1 MDLQKIE
8 IRPFQTASIHE
19 TYLLEISGRFFEIG
33 KDTAEL
39 LTYFKN
45 NGCEKESIE
54 AYVKLCDNYTPEEI
68 NDFLESIS
76 EKLDDEE
83 INNDKR
89 KTFLYNKELLP
100 TSVVNRYSSILKV
113 LFNKWVMFFGILLF
127 VILDILYF
135 VDFTLSGKH
144 NLTINLYVLLILL
157 FILIFSSFFHELGH
171 ASACRYWGISHG
183 GVGLGIY
190 INMPVFYTDVSSIW
204 KLSRMKRLVVNL
216 GGVYFQ
222 MLFLIPFLVIC
233 LFYRNNILDFIIL
246 TVNFNFP
253 LTLNPFFKFDG
264 YWIMTDALGVANLR
278 QRGKEWLRYILKKI
292 RRRPINNYP
301 YLLSLSKGAKVALI
315 TYTLIVNLFF
325 GFYFFYMI
333 PLFFIQFYHTFPNRI
348 MQLLEEL
355 SYRQTPDWTNLQQI
369 ILQLFFCGL
378 FFYMIYR
385 ILYPLLK
392 KWIKSDSITK
402 QYGGIKQK

>member
-1 MDLQKIE
+1 MSMIDLLQIE
-8 IRPFQTASIHE
+8 IHPFQTTSVHE

-39 LTYFKN
+39 LTYFKD
-45 NGCEKESIE
+45 NGCGEESVE
-54 AYVKLCDNYTPEEI
+54 AYVKLNDKYSQEEV

-76 EKLDDEE
+76 KKLDDEE
-83 INNDKR
+83 KKHDKR
-89 KTFLYNKELLP
+89 KAFLYNKELLP
-100 TSVVNRYSSILKV
+100 ASAINRYSSILKV
-113 LFNKWVMFFGILLF
+113 LFNKWIILSGILLF

-135 VDFTLSGKH
+135 VDFTFSTKH
-144 NLTINLYVLLILL
+144 NLTFNLYTLLILF
-157 FILIFSSFFHELGH
+157 FIFIFSSFFHELGH

-190 INMPVFYTDVSSIW
+190 INIPVFYTDVSNVW

-222 MLFLIPFLVIC
+222 MFFLIPFLVTS

-278 QRGKEWLRYILKKI
+278 QRGKEWMQYMVNKL
-292 RRRPINNYP
+292 RRRPIDHQP
-301 YLLSLSKGAKVALI
+301 YLLSLSKGAKVVLVA
-315 TYTLIVNLFF
+315 YTLVVNLFF
-325 GFYFFYMI
+325 GLYFFYMM
-333 PLFFIQFYHTFPNRI
+333 PKFFIRFYHTFPNRM
-348 MQLLEEL
+348 MQLVEEL

-378 FFYMIYR
+378 FLYMIYR
-385 ILYPLLK
+385 TLYPLLK
-392 KWIKSDSITK
+392 KWIKPNIAT
-402 QYGGIKQK
+402 Q

>member
-8 IRPFQTASIHE
+8 IRPFQTTSVHE

-45 NGCEKESIE
+45 NGCEKENVE
-54 AYVKLCDNYTPEEI
+54 AYVKLYNTHSQEEV

-76 EKLDDEE
+76 KKLDDKEGTY
-83 INNDKR
+83 DKR
-89 KTFLYNKELLP
+89 KAFLYNKELLP
-100 TSVVNRYSSILKV
+100 ASVINRYSSILKV
-113 LFNKWVMFFGILLF
+113 LFNKWVMSSGIFLF

-135 VDFTLSGKH
+135 VDFTSSAKH
-144 NLTINLYVLLILL
+144 HLTFNLYILLILF
-157 FILIFSSFFHELGH
+157 FIFIFSSFFHELGH

-183 GVGLGIY
+183 GVGLGVY
-190 INMPVFYTDVSSIW
+190 INIPVFYTDVSNVW
-204 KLSRMKRLVVNL
+204 KLSRMKRLVVNV

-222 MLFLIPFLVIC
+222 MLFLLPFLATS
-233 LFYRNNILDFIIL
+233 LFYRNNIVDFIIL

-264 YWIMTDALGVANLR
+264 YWIMTDLLGVANLR
-278 QRGKEWLRYILKKI
+278 QRGKEWMQYILNKFRHK
-292 RRRPINNYP
+292 PIEHQP
-301 YLLSLSKGAKVALI
+301 YLLSLSKAAKVTLVA
-315 TYTLIVNLFF
+315 YTLVVNLFF
-325 GFYFFYMI
+325 GFYFFYMM
-333 PLFFIQFYHTFPNRI
+333 PQFFIRFYHTFPKRM

-355 SYRQTPDWTNLQQI
+355 SYRQTPDWANLQQI

-385 ILYPLLK
+385 TLYPLLK
-392 KWIKSDSITK
+392 KWIKSNIATQ
-402 QYGGIKQK
+402 QYGRSK